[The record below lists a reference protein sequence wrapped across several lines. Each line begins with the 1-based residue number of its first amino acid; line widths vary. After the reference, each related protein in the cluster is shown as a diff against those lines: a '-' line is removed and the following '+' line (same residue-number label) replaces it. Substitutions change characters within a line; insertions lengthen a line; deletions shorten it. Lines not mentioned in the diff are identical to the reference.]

1 MNIGFL
7 KVVKVF
13 LKVSL
18 VAPSLL
24 VLNACADSKVAIELA
39 NSFDS
44 PTEEKEEKGLE
55 VKTNDKKLLA
65 KKQPIKAS
73 VSKKLTNSSA
83 KLSSPKKNK
92 LKFNKIAEAKKSKPS
107 KYKKEVS
114 QFSPQPYRIIIR
126 LSGANPSAP
135 AETVTRAL
143 RDAGVIFE
151 VEKIERFEKKSS
163 FNRKS
168 SEGNQF

>member
-1 MNIGFL
+1 MNIDCLKVLKGFL
-7 KVVKVF
+7 KVAFVA
-13 LKVSL
+13 VSL
-18 VAPSLL
+18 LA
-24 VLNACADSKVAIELA
+24 LNACADSKVAIKLA

-44 PTEEKEEKGLE
+44 PTEEKDAKGLE
-55 VKTNDKKLLA
+55 VKNNDEKLLA
-65 KKQPIKAS
+65 KKQPLKES

-92 LKFNKIAEAKKSKPS
+92 LKFNEIADAKKNKPS